1 MSASAP
7 ALVGIAKLAAE
18 GRVLTSKSR
27 VEYRTLPTR
36 RLLNRCDSHRVPF
49 DWTINPYRGCE
60 YGCKYCYARY
70 THEFME
76 RWHPEAFETEIYTK
90 DWDEAAFRRELR
102 SVRRGQSIALGTA
115 TDPYQPAERRY
126 ERSRRVLEVLATI
139 SGRRVYLTT
148 KSDLGTRDI
157 DLWQKVAERNQVAIA
172 ITVTTTDAA
181 LARLLEPY
189 APRPDLR
196 LAAVAKFA
204 AAGIRVG
211 VIASPV
217 LPMITDS
224 ASSLDAIAA
233 AAKRAGAVTFGANV
247 LFLKPCSQRVFFPFL
262 EEQFPHLFARYT
274 ANYGQD
280 AFIKGAYP
288 ERIRQLVKQ
297 IRERHGLFARG
308 AGELPAPAESE
319 QLTLFS

>member
-7 ALVGIAKLAAE
+7 ALVGIAKLATE
-18 GRVLTSKSR
+18 GHVLTSKSR

-126 ERSRRVLEVLATI
+126 ERSRRILEVLATV
-139 SGRRVYLTT
+139 SDRRVYLTT
-148 KSDLGTRDI
+148 KSDLCARDI
-157 DLWQKVAERNQVAIA
+157 DLWQKVAERNHVAIA

-181 LARLLEPY
+181 LARLMEPY

-204 AAGIRVG
+204 EAGIRVG

-224 ASSLDAIAA
+224 ACSLDAIGA
-233 AAKRAGAVTFGANV
+233 AAKRAGAVTFSANV

-262 EEQFPHLFARYT
+262 EQQFPHLFARYK
-274 ANYGQD
+274 ANYEHE
-280 AFIKGAYP
+280 AFINGPYP
-288 ERIRQLVKQ
+288 DRIRQLVKQ
-297 IRERHGLFARG
+297 IRERYGLFARD
-308 AGELPAPAESE
+308 AGEAPAPSESE